1 MQTIAHG
8 PADLCK
14 SVHAP
19 VVAER
24 FATKKSR
31 SPKAPAVQLV
41 VCPDKIDSCGD
52 GLMWGR
58 APSPVQAERSS
69 AVACYHRNFGVDG
82 TRLTRSV
89 AAALSSPA
97 PAPECSTS
105 ASRSAATDTAKPRPR
120 TDLPS
125 THALPPAASVLHRR
139 ADTAH

>member
-19 VVAER
+19 LVAER

-31 SPKAPAVQLV
+31 NPKAPAVQLV

-52 GLMWGR
+52 GR
-58 APSPVQAERSS
+58 PRPSKPSS
-69 AVACYHRNFGVDG
+69 ADACDHRNFGVAAVP
-82 TRLTRSV
+82 LTRSV
-89 AAALSSPA
+89 AAAPSSPA

-105 ASRSAATDTAKPRPR
+105 ASRSAATDMA
-120 TDLPS
+120 
-125 THALPPAASVLHRR
+125 
-139 ADTAH
+139 